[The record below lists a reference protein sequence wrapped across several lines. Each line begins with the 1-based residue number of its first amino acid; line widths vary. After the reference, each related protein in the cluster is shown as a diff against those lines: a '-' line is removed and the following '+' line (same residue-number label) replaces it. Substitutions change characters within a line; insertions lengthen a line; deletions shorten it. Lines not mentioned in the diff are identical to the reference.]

1 MKHLKLLLQLST
13 AAVFFGRAYQY
24 LYWDAPF
31 RTLLWDERIMSG
43 IVESFFS
50 LSWEE
55 YINSLAVDD
64 SINQMINGFGWFYVI
79 CGIITL
85 GMKWMP
91 RMIQRLILLG
101 GVGLIFLALLL
112 WKEKFYSVGQFFEYS
127 LQFSLPFFF
136 YFSYDQLTQGE
147 EVGTKFIFWLKLATA
162 VTFVCHGL
170 YAVGYYPQ
178 PVTFME
184 MTVEIT
190 GWSDNIASRFLKLM
204 GFLDFVVA
212 ALIFLPKTARPALIY
227 MVVWGFLTA
236 LARIWTNFDFGNIAE
251 HLHQTGFAFLYRAGH
266 FLAPLGLWW
275 VEKRG
280 KERKKPNAGSHQNP
294 RVL

>member
-1 MKHLKLLLQLST
+1 MNRLKLFLQLST
-13 AAVFFGRAYQY
+13 AAVFFGRAYQH

-31 RTLLWDERIMSG
+31 RTLLWDEQIMSG
-43 IVESFFS
+43 IVQSFSS

-55 YINSLAVDD
+55 YINSMVVDD
-64 SINQMINGFGWFYVI
+64 GINAVIDGFGWFYVI

-101 GVGLIFLALLL
+101 GIGLVFLALLL

-136 YFSYDQLTQGE
+136 YHLWKRE
-147 EVGTKFIFWLKLATA
+147 KVGVKFIFWLKLATA

-178 PVTFME
+178 PVTFMN

-190 GWSDNIASRFLKLM
+190 GWSDTIASGFLKLM

-212 ALIFLPKTARPALIY
+212 VLIFLPRTARPALLY
-227 MVVWGFLTA
+227 MFVWGFLTA
-236 LARIWTNFDFGNIAE
+236 LARIWTNFDFGNIGE
-251 HLHQTGFAFLYRAGH
+251 HLHQTAFAFLYRVGH
-266 FLAPLGLWW
+266 FLVPLGLW
-275 VEKRG
+275 RG
-280 KERKKPNAGSHQNP
+280 EPKG
-294 RVL
+294 

>member
-1 MKHLKLLLQLST
+1 VNHLKPLLQLST

-31 RTLLWDERIMSG
+31 RTLLWDEQIMSG
-43 IVESFFS
+43 IVQSLSS

-64 SINQMINGFGWFYVI
+64 GINEVINGFGWFYAV

-85 GMKWMP
+85 GMKWLP
-91 RMIQRLILLG
+91 RIIQRLILLG
-101 GVGLIFLALLL
+101 GAGLIFLALLL

-136 YFSYDQLTQGE
+136 YHLTQSE
-147 EVGTKFIFWLKLATA
+147 EVGTKFIFRLKLATA

-178 PVTFME
+178 PGTFME

-190 GWSDNIASRFLKLM
+190 RWSDNIASGFLKLM
-204 GFLDFVVA
+204 GVLDFGVA
-212 ALIFLPKTARPALIY
+212 VFIFFPKTARPALLY

-236 LARIWTNFDFGNIAE
+236 LARIWTNFDFGNIGE
-251 HLHQTGFAFLYRAGH
+251 HLHQTGFAFLYRVGH
-266 FLAPLGLWW
+266 FLVPLGLWW
-275 VEKRG
+275 E
-280 KERKKPNAGSHQNP
+280 ERKDHFNW
-294 RVL
+294 